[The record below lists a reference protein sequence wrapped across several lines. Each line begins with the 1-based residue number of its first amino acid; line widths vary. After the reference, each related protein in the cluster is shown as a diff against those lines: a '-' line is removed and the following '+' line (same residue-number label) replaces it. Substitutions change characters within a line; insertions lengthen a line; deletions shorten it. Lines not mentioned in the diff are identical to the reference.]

1 MTVAPSLENSRAMA
15 RPIPLDEPVT
25 IAILFCKRGMVGRE
39 VCRSSMS
46 GRDIEMV
53 GGGLV
58 LRLIYALRL
67 GEIRN

>member
-1 MTVAPSLENSRAMA
+1 MA

-39 VCRSSMS
+39 VCGSSMS
-46 GRDIEMV
+46 GSDVEIV

-58 LRLIYALRL
+58 LRSI
-67 GEIRN
+67 